1 MTGLKDGW
9 IARQTSVCAG
19 SNWGFFFAVK
29 CARQT
34 SVCVC
39 SNWGFFLRLS
49 MLAKHRFVFVAT
61 GDFFAVMLA
70 NTLFGM
76 VATGD
81 FLSKHSELLG

>member
-1 MTGLKDGW
+1 MAGLLAKHRFVLVATGD
-9 IARQTSVCAG
+9 
-19 SNWGFFFAVK
+19 
-29 CARQT
+29 
-34 SVCVC
+34 
-39 SNWGFFLRLS
+39 FFLRLS

-81 FLSKHSELLG
+81 FLSKHRLALGLVARDL